1 MVCFYLQDLNAAE
14 EKRDQKARK
23 QEKKKAREV
32 EHLKKEKQLN
42 KLKVKV
48 RS

>member
-14 EKRDQKARK
+14 ERRDQKARK
-23 QEKKKAREV
+23 QEKKKAKEV
-32 EHLKKEKQLN
+32 EYLNKEKQLS

>member
-1 MVCFYLQDLNAAE
+1 MTLKCFYLQDLKAAAE
-14 EKRDQKARK
+14 RR
-23 QEKKKAREV
+23 EKKKAREV
-32 EHLKKEKQLN
+32 EYLKKEKQLN